1 MKNFFCSICSA
12 VAGASSVSAAVA
24 GDDFM
29 AWVMLAINAAL
40 LVANAVVE
48 IYRKWR
54 DRDDDKKGGKKK

>member
-12 VAGASSVSAAVA
+12 VAGVSSVSAAVA

-29 AWVMLAINAAL
+29 AWVMLGINAAL
-40 LVANAVVE
+40 LIANAVVE